1 MDLTLLSPLE
11 LLKLQAQATQELR
24 QRNIVRTL
32 NNPLGDYAEWLVS
45 NALGLKLANNS
56 SSGYDAIDDEG
67 NKFQIK
73 AWRVTLNNP
82 SKQLSAIRSLQ
93 AKDFDTL
100 IAVIF
105 NEHFDLL
112 ESFAIPHE
120 VIDELAT
127 YRQHVNAHILQLHL
141 LRVRN
146 DPRIINIT
154 EKLASLHHTSYLK

>member
-120 VIDELAT
+120 VID
-127 YRQHVNAHILQLHL
+127 
-141 LRVRN
+141 
-146 DPRIINIT
+146 
-154 EKLASLHHTSYLK
+154 